1 MQNSK
6 RRGGTRRSDAYEV
19 NLFSSTI
26 TNRSI
31 IPMIRSTILKIIIIR
46 NNAQKKKR
54 KKKKEKEKEEK
65 KIESY

>member
-31 IPMIRSTILKIIIIR
+31 ISMIRSTILKIIIIR
-46 NNAQKKKR
+46 NNAQKKKE
-54 KKKKEKEKEEK
+54 KKKKNEGARERERDK
-65 KIESY
+65 